1 MNKRILSDY
10 YPVYKDF
17 TDQID
22 ALPEGRQFKYPLQP
36 LGMNEEL
43 ENQVSNLSEFHSLLN
58 AEELIH
64 LALKCRFT
72 PFQIVILLLKS
83 VFEGHVF
90 LTYNLRPEQLFHEG
104 TLLFQPQP
112 KILIHSFYKQLS
124 QYHEGLLK
132 SWELLKQEFKEI
144 NDVNFESLLQNL
156 IINHLVRFPVSLF
169 PAVDLGRFKELT
181 AQNKQDLHK
190 RFEMV
195 SIGENVQG
203 EFEFM
208 NRVNCIYAEKFK
220 EFAQQLQI
228 KEEIFN
234 HYQQKMILALYPDV
248 HTEEELDELMYK
260 KLIEEKL
267 KSQPENRELLKL
279 HTPEHSGTSGPEQEI
294 RNKIKMLYRLISK
307 NCSEVHTST
316 ENENKYP
323 ELTQIFLQA
332 NNIYNETNM
341 AFSDAWFN
349 YICMVVLFSK
359 LVIFRK
365 SNMLPITDSTQFL
378 SDYTSRGISIS
389 NEDLKLLRR
398 TLDDKLVNFRLKNF
412 VDFRMKF
419 AMEDEF
425 TEIHKHFIQ
434 KQIDFVEDETIQ
446 LQIDIRNVL
455 KNKSYYSIRSIRKN

>member
-1 MNKRILSDY
+1 
-10 YPVYKDF
+10 
-17 TDQID
+17 
-22 ALPEGRQFKYPLQP
+22 
-36 LGMNEEL
+36 
-43 ENQVSNLSEFHSLLN
+43 
-58 AEELIH
+58 
-64 LALKCRFT
+64 
-72 PFQIVILLLKS
+72 
-83 VFEGHVF
+83 
-90 LTYNLRPEQLFHEG
+90 
-104 TLLFQPQP
+104 
-112 KILIHSFYKQLS
+112 
-124 QYHEGLLK
+124 
-132 SWELLKQEFKEI
+132 
-144 NDVNFESLLQNL
+144 
-156 IINHLVRFPVSLF
+156 
-169 PAVDLGRFKELT
+169 
-181 AQNKQDLHK
+181 
-190 RFEMV
+190 
-195 SIGENVQG
+195 
-203 EFEFM
+203 
-208 NRVNCIYAEKFK
+208 
-220 EFAQQLQI
+220 
-228 KEEIFN
+228 
-234 HYQQKMILALYPDV
+234 
-248 HTEEELDELMYK
+248 
-260 KLIEEKL
+260 
-267 KSQPENRELLKL
+267 
-279 HTPEHSGTSGPEQEI
+279 
-294 RNKIKMLYRLISK
+294 MLYRLISK

-378 SDYTSRGISIS
+378 SDYTSRRISIS